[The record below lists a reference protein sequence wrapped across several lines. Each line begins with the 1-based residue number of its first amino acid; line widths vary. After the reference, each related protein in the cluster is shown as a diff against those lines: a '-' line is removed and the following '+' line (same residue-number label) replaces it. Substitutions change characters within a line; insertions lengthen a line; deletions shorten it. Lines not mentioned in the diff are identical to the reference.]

1 MAPFSHQLISIC
13 PFSVAW
19 AALICPDLPWS
30 VVLLSSALSDGKE
43 QQKKQQQQQQQ
54 TKETI
59 QSDGAKAQ
67 LRIWEVLTELI
78 KWNWT

>member
-1 MAPFSHQLISIC
+1 
-13 PFSVAW
+13 
-19 AALICPDLPWS
+19 
-30 VVLLSSALSDGKE
+30 VLLTSALSDGKE

-78 KWNWT
+78 K